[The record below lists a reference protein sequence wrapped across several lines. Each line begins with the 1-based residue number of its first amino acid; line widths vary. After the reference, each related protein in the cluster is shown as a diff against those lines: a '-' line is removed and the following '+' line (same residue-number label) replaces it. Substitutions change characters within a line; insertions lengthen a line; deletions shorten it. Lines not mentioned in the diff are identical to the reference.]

1 VENFTYHY
9 PILRRLKTIY
19 FYRIIQ
25 IIIIIISC
33 SYFLGIFWRIFV
45 HEIID
50 WEHWDTW
57 DVYNGQESFYAN
69 PDFGFVDEEGIHAN
83 GSRQNIML
91 SYYALTTL
99 STVGYGDFLPQNY
112 AEKLLMS
119 FILLI
124 GVTIFS
130 LIMNKLMDVMKDFK
144 DIGYTE
150 GCNPRDLAKWVGL
163 LAKIN
168 NGVPLRKD
176 LVTSIEDFFDFYWA
190 NDRMRT
196 LKSEADQRITN
207 ELQDTFV

>member
-1 VENFTYHY
+1 
-9 PILRRLKTIY
+9 
-19 FYRIIQ
+19 
-25 IIIIIISC
+25 
-33 SYFLGIFWRIFV
+33 
-45 HEIID
+45 
-50 WEHWDTW
+50 
-57 DVYNGQESFYAN
+57 
-69 PDFGFVDEEGIHAN
+69 
-83 GSRQNIML
+83 L

-99 STVGYGDFLPQNY
+99 STVGYGDFLPQNH

-119 FILLI
+119 FVLLI

-207 ELQDTFV
+207 ELQDTFVQQILMEFLYVDFLYIFKGRFVNEAEVMEEAKHMESHRKQNEFVLPGSIAIVD